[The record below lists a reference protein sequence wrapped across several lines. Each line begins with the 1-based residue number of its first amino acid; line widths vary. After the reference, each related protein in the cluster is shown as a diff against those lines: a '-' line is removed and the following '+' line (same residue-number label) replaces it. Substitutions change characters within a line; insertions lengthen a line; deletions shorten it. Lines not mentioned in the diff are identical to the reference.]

1 MKEIRISP
9 AAQIV
14 LLALLGAGVIG
25 AILLQLPEIRR
36 YLKIE
41 TM

>member
-1 MKEIRISP
+1 MSEITITPRAQALVLIAILGAIAAAI
-9 AAQIV
+9 AAQF
-14 LLALLGAGVIG
+14 
-25 AILLQLPEIRR
+25 PEIRR

>member
-1 MKEIRISP
+1 MREIRISP
-9 AAQIV
+9 AMQRLMMLV
-14 LLALLGAGVIG
+14 LLAAFAASIAG
-25 AILLQLPEIRR
+25 QMPEIRR

>member
-1 MKEIRISP
+1 MTDITITPR
-9 AAQIV
+9 AQGLAV
-14 LLALLGAGVIG
+14 LGVIALIAA
-25 AILLQLPEIRR
+25 AIAAQLPELRR

>member
-1 MKEIRISP
+1 MREIRISP
-9 AAQIV
+9 AMQRLMMLV
-14 LLALLGAGVIG
+14 LLAALAVSIAG
-25 AILLQLPEIRR
+25 QMPEIRR